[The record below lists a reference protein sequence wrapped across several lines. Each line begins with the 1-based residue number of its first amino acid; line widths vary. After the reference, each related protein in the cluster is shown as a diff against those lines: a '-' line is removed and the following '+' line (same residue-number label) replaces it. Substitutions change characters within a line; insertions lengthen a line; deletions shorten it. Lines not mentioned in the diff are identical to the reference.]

1 MRSYEEL
8 EDIIS
13 QSDRVGSRL
22 GCICD
27 HKLPDHRSRLH
38 LRSHGTTRTLR
49 PKRRMTKSQTKSPG
63 SAVAPRSPQAGRH
76 EDARAGHPAQRAAGG
91 EWK

>member
-22 GCICD
+22 GCIFAIISY
-27 HKLPDHRSRLH
+27 L
-38 LRSHGTTRTLR
+38 TTAVDCISGVTG
-49 PKRRMTKSQTKSPG
+49 RRG
-63 SAVAPRSPQAGRH
+63 LFGPR
-76 EDARAGHPAQRAAGG
+76 GG
-91 EWK
+91 